1 MKSGFGQRWT
11 RELKRQYNPK
21 LVRRLLALML
31 ALLVVAFIFAFLGYA
46 TFAFGCLTFDFFL
59 FADYLTNVLARHSIH
74 IVFSIL
80 LGTLGGAVAY
90 GIAGLFLM
98 FLSK

>member
-1 MKSGFGQRWT
+1 LKSGFGQRWT

-21 LVRRLLALML
+21 SVRRLLVLML
-31 ALLVVAFIFAFLGYA
+31 VLLVVALLFGVLGYA

-59 FADYLTNVLARHSIH
+59 FADYLTNVLARHNIH
-74 IVFSIL
+74 IIFSLL
-80 LGTLGGAVAY
+80 LGTLGAAVAY
-90 GIAGLFLM
+90 DIAGLFLM